1 LLALVDGEP
10 RLTDM
15 GATNGT
21 LVDSVRLMPRKPCR
35 LKGGEIVCLG
45 RLNLLFHLPQGF
57 AEYLRQ
63 RTGAK
68 VANGPI
74 SK

>member
-1 LLALVDGEP
+1 
-10 RLTDM
+10 
-15 GATNGT
+15 
-21 LVDSVRLMPRKPCR
+21 MPRKPCR
-35 LKGGEIVCLG
+35 LKGGEIVCMG

-63 RTGAK
+63 HTGPKA
-68 VANGPI
+68 ATGPV